1 MPTWEEIIRNLRSD
15 GWTFEMIASRI
26 YSLSQSRAW
35 EHIDPADDDWALA
48 MAIKKNDEY

>member
-1 MPTWEEIIRNLRSD
+1 MPTWEEIIRNLRND

-35 EHIDPADDDWALA
+35 ERIDPSDDDWALA
-48 MAIKKNDEY
+48 LAIKKNDEY